1 MPRAADGPPLR
12 RAVRHLFALSRA
24 WPKRLKRVAIEAL
37 KAWVAQRA
45 TSKGAAVAF
54 YTLFSLAPILLLVV
68 GVAGFFFGEKAAH
81 GQIIAQIGSIVGPQ
95 AARAVQSMLA
105 HGHNSGSGLIATI
118 VAGIVLLIGTTTVFA
133 ELKESLDEI
142 WGVHHEHRSA
152 LMSLLRTR
160 LLAFGLVMLLAV
172 LLLLS
177 LLISAALGV
186 LEHYGSA
193 VWSSSAAALS
203 AFSSFISFAVIACLF
218 AVVYKALP
226 DANPAWRDVWVGAV
240 FTAVLFTLGKYAIG
254 LYLSTSAITSGYGAA
269 GSLIALLLWVYYSA
283 QIFFLGAEFTRQ
295 YALWFGSQRQAH
307 PSAESANSDSTA
319 G

>member
-1 MPRAADGPPLR
+1 
-12 RAVRHLFALSRA
+12 LFAISSN
-24 WPKRLKRVAIEAL
+24 WPKRLKRLVIESL

-54 YTLFSLAPILLLVV
+54 YTLFSLAPILLLAI
-68 GVAGFFFGEKAAH
+68 GIAGYFFGAKAAH
-81 GQIIAQIGSIVGPQ
+81 GQIIAQIEGVVGPQ
-95 AARAVQSMLA
+95 GAQAVQSLLA
-105 HGHNSGSGLIATI
+105 HGYNSGSGLIATI
-118 VAGIVLLIGTTTVFA
+118 VAAFVVLVGATTVFA

-142 WGVHHEHRSA
+142 WGVRHEHRSG

-160 LLAFGLVMLLAV
+160 LLSFGLVLLLAL

-218 AVVYKALP
+218 AVIYKALP
-226 DANPAWRDVWVGAV
+226 DAAPAWRDVWIGAV
-240 FTAVLFTLGKYAIG
+240 VTAVLFTLGKYAIG

-269 GSLIALLLWVYYSA
+269 GSLIALLLWIYYSA

-295 YALWFGSQRQAH
+295 YALWFGSERHAR
-307 PSAESANSDSTA
+307 PAVEMTDSDSAA